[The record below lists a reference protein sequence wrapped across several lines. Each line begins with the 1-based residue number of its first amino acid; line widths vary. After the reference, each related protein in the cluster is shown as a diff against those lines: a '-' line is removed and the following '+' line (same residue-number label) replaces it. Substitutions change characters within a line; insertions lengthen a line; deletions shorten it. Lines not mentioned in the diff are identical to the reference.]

1 MHQQKNGINELMQA
15 QKQILI
21 NKLESRQNLN
31 QIITLGQNRF
41 FDFFIEFLLI
51 FGLEKFFFR
60 KLLIQLRIF
69 GVFQIFSNRFF
80 QIAFRF
86 C

>member
-1 MHQQKNGINELMQA
+1 MQA
-15 QKQILI
+15 QEQILI

-51 FGLEKFFFR
+51 FGLDK
-60 KLLIQLRIF
+60 KNLLD
-69 GVFQIFSNRFF
+69 SS
-80 QIAFRF
+80 
-86 C
+86 